1 MGNFMSQQSP
11 KKKRLPSTLFLVGGA
26 IFIGLA
32 LAFLLFGRTLLFGQ
46 QKTPTQSALTQLT
59 LADSNETRPSA
70 DTFLT
75 VGQPAPN
82 FTLTDLNGNSHTLSA
97 LAGQPVII
105 NFWATWCL
113 PCRIEMPEL
122 QTTHE
127 QYAEQGLVILAL
139 NQEEDPET
147 VRRYFYDEMDLT
159 FTPLL
164 DERGDVSRL
173 YTAFGFPTTFFVNEA
188 GMITAV
194 HRGPL
199 TQEQIEIYLAE
210 TIPAS

>member
-1 MGNFMSQQSP
+1 MSQQSP
-11 KKKRLPSTLFLVGGA
+11 QKRLPSTLFLVGGA